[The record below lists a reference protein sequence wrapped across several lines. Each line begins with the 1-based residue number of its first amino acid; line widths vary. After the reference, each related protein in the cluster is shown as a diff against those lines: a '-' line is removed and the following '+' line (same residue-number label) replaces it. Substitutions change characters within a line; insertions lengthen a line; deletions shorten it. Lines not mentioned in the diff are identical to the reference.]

1 MKRFLQYIFRAFSRI
16 SPGRLIILG
25 FFMVILLGTALLML
39 PISIRDGVS
48 VSFVDALFTS
58 TSAVCVTGLVVVDAY
73 DTLTVFGRTVL
84 ASLIH
89 IGGLGVSCVGVA
101 VILLARRRVGFKE
114 RQLVQEGLNM
124 GSVQGAVRLVR
135 AVLLMTFCVEGVG
148 LALSYIAFVR
158 YFPPLKAL
166 GISAFHTIA
175 AFNNAGFDILGNLTN
190 LIPYKENVLLTLT
203 TAGLIIMGGIGFLV
217 VLDISHKRSFRGLSL
232 HSKVVLSIT
241 AFLLVFGTVLIWLTA
256 DVDWLGAFFLSVSA
270 RTAGFTTYNLGA
282 FSSAGLFVIIILMF
296 IGASPGST
304 GGGIKTTTFFAL
316 CMATHSIA
324 ANKHATAFKRR
335 IPRDTLYKAFVVTT
349 LAMGLCVVVLLI
361 LLVFEPTLG
370 IEALLFEVVSAF
382 GTVGLSTGITPD
394 LCDASKLLITLTMFV
409 GRLGPLTVASL
420 LTFRALP
427 TLHYSEE
434 PIPIG

>member
-1 MKRFLQYIFRAFSRI
+1 MKRYVHYIFQTFSRI

-25 FFMVILLGTALLML
+25 FFVVIILGTMLLML
-39 PISIRDGVS
+39 PISVHESMSIS
-48 VSFVDALFTS
+48 LVDALFTS
-58 TSAVCVTGLVVVDAY
+58 TSAVCVTGLVVVDPF
-73 DTLTVFGRTVL
+73 DTFSVFGRTVV
-84 ASLIH
+84 AALIQ

-135 AVLLMTFCVEGVG
+135 AVLLMTVCVEGIG
-148 LALSYIAFVR
+148 LVLSYIAFIQ
-158 YFPPLKAL
+158 YFSPLKAL
-166 GISAFHTIA
+166 GVSAFHTIA
-175 AFNNAGFDILGNLTN
+175 AFNNAGFDILGNFEN
-190 LIPYKENVLLTLT
+190 LIPYKDNVLLNLT
-203 TAGLIIMGGIGFLV
+203 TAGLIIVGGIGFLV
-217 VLDISHKRSFRGLSL
+217 LLDIFHKRSFRRLSL
-232 HSKVVLSIT
+232 HTKVVLTMT
-241 AFLLVFGTVLIWLTA
+241 ALLLVGGTVLIRLTA
-256 DVDWLGAFFLSVSA
+256 DVEWLGAFFLSVSS

-324 ANKHATAFKRR
+324 ASKHATAFRRR

-361 LLVFEPTLG
+361 MLALEPHLD

-394 LCDASKLLITLTMFV
+394 LCSASKLVIVVTMFV
-409 GRLGPLTVASL
+409 GRLGPLTVASI

-427 TLHYSEE
+427 ALHYSEE